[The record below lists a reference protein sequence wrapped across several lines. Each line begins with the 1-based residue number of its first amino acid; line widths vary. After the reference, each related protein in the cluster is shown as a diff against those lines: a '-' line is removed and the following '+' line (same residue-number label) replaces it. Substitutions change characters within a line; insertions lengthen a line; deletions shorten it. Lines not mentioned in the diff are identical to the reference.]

1 MIRRGLLAL
10 LAMLGAAA
18 APGVARATDA
28 PDVRRLPPVSVAGAP
43 RTLVTLVVAVPAE
56 LEGAARVRFQVVQ
69 SGAVEVM
76 GRLEGELET
85 ASGARPRPVM
95 LTLRVPATALV
106 GLLDVADVVFTT
118 EAGLAVAV
126 PIILRVPSVLAVR
139 VTGVRELAAL
149 DRGDLVELSYR
160 VQNLGND
167 TERLAVSVQ
176 APAEWRVRVREGQR
190 ITVPAYGS
198 ADVTLSFRV
207 PSAPNAGS
215 VGLEVQL
222 VRDLL
227 QDSTVVASTR
237 TLLRVREQSAALP
250 GIAFHPYLGVA
261 TSGDGS
267 GFATGLRVVGPIAD
281 GIRLDASVAPEPT
294 VPGLGLFGLASLGI
308 GRVPINARLSAEH
321 WQLNVGVAQGGLSEL
336 TGVGFGGRGASGSYR
351 AGSSEFNAIVA
362 QPAARTGREGRMAGV
377 GGTWDTPYGRIG
389 GSISSLNEQSVGLSV
404 ATRELNAIGGEW
416 RSPTLWAS
424 TSLAAGLAVRDHA
437 AGTDLGFRAALDRH
451 TERDRVRLNVL
462 HAPGGSGAFAAA
474 AERYALDAERQLSDR
489 VTVEMATQLLKD
501 GSAVIRESQNRTAS
515 VGARVRLTEAA
526 GLSLRLSDDA
536 SSADG
541 LVGGAGGFGSR
552 AQSVMTGAQLRVAGW
567 QLAADARVSRAERS
581 TDLFSGATDTRRAL
595 QRGATFSASRP
606 LGQMGI
612 VNAGGSLVQSGAGL
626 GLPEN
631 VGSAHLR
638 VSSVPVEVA
647 GELFRLD
654 QEVRFVGTSLTPVRT
669 ALRSGISTVLRSGY
683 EVSASLERNPFLTDA
698 RGRVGWIAALRV
710 SLTAEL
716 LTSDRL
722 MTPGTVFRDMNG
734 NGRRD
739 EGERGVPGVTL
750 VYDRMRFTTSRA
762 GEYRV
767 PRSYRG
773 RLGIDPRTI
782 PAGLVQHPRTL
793 VDSIERRDIP
803 LVPTGSVVLRLE
815 VQLDPDGR
823 VPAVNLDH
831 ADVWLRDA
839 DGFEWVGRHL
849 GEGRVAFEHVPVG
862 AYAVRTDFTR
872 LSETVRADELSFVL
886 TPGDNEQLSLPV
898 RGRSVRLITPPRQ
911 GGRGGVAPRSGR
923 TLRGAR

>member
-1 MIRRGLLAL
+1 MRRLLLAL
-10 LAMLGAAA
+10 LLATVAPRAGAT
-18 APGVARATDA
+18 GA
-28 PDVRRLPPVSVAGAP
+28 PDVRRLAPVSVAGAP
-43 RTLVTLVVAVPAE
+43 RTLVTLVVGVPAE
-56 LEGAARVRFQVVQ
+56 VEGASRVRFQVVL
-69 SGAVEVM
+69 SGAVEVI
-76 GRLEGELET
+76 GRLEGELEMGT
-85 ASGARPRPVM
+85 AARPRPVM

-118 EAGLAVAV
+118 DAGLSVAV

-167 TERLAVSVQ
+167 TERLAVQVQ
-176 APAEWRVRVREGQR
+176 APADWRVRVREGQR
-190 ITVPAYGS
+190 ITVPAYGA

-207 PSAPNAGS
+207 PAAPNAGS

-222 VRDLL
+222 VRDQL
-227 QDSTVVASTR
+227 QDSSVVASAR

-250 GIAFHPYLGVA
+250 GIAFHPYLGAA
-261 TSGDGS
+261 TSGDGA
-267 GFATGLRVVGPIAD
+267 GLATGLRVVGPIAD
-281 GIRLDASVAPEPT
+281 GVRLDASFAPEPT

-308 GRVPINARLSAEH
+308 GRVPINARLSADD
-321 WQLNVGVAQGGLSEL
+321 WQVNLGVAQGGLSEL
-336 TGVGFGGRGASGSYR
+336 TGVGFGGRGASGAYR
-351 AGSSEFNAIVA
+351 TASREFSAIVA
-362 QPAARTGREGRMAGV
+362 QPAARTGREGTMAGV
-377 GGTWDTPYGRIG
+377 GGAWDTPYGRFG
-389 GSISSLNEQSVGLSV
+389 GSISSLSEHAVGLTTAS
-404 ATRELNAIGGEW
+404 RELHAIGGEW

-424 TSLAAGLAVRDHA
+424 TRLAAGLAVRDHLG
-437 AGTDLGFRAALDRH
+437 GTELGFRAALDRQ
-451 TERDRVRLNVL
+451 TARDRVRIGVL

-474 AERYALDAERQLSDR
+474 AERYALDAERQLTDR
-489 VTVEMATQLLKD
+489 VTVEAATQLLKD
-501 GSAVIRESQNRTAS
+501 GSAVIRESRNRSAS
-515 VGARVRLTEAA
+515 LGARVRLTDAA

-552 AQSVMTGAQLRVAGW
+552 SQSVMTGAQVRVAGW
-567 QLAADARVSRAERS
+567 QLSADARVSRAERS

-595 QRGATFSASRP
+595 QRGGTFAASRP
-606 LGQMGI
+606 LGQMG
-612 VNAGGSLVQSGAGL
+612 VFSTGGSLVQSGAGL

-631 VGSAHLR
+631 VGSAYLR
-638 VSSVPVEVA
+638 VSSVPVVLA
-647 GELFRLD
+647 GELFRLE

-669 ALRSGISTVLRSGY
+669 ALRSGVTTVLRSGY
-683 EVSASLERNPFLTDA
+683 EVSASLERNPFLTDS
-698 RGRVGWIAALRV
+698 RGRVGWIAAMRV

-722 MTPGTVFRDMNG
+722 MTPGTVFRDLNG

-739 EGERGVPGVTL
+739 EGERGVAGVTL

-793 VDSIERRDIP
+793 VDSVERRDIP

-823 VPAVNLDH
+823 MPAVNLDN

-862 AYAVRTDFTR
+862 PYVVRTDFSR
-872 LSETVRADELSFVL
+872 LAETVRADDVTFVL
-886 TPGDNEQLSLPV
+886 APGDNEQVSLPV
-898 RGRSVRLITPPRQ
+898 RGRSIRLITPPRQ
-911 GGRGGVAPRSGR
+911 GGGRGGVAPRSGR
-923 TLRGAR
+923 TQRGAR